1 MIDAMNTPETSIGDI
16 LRDVRC
22 KNDPPEESQLRG
34 GPLLEE
40 IVKLAAMTAGYY
52 LAKTAGASYVAPYT
66 EVRTKADLRQLM
78 QRACKDH
85 RKTYA
90 VIFCTDMLGGSPS
103 EEDLALKTVKAYARV
118 YGLLQGSTSWELPS
132 VESVL
137 LAVKQAIGERSAG
150 GRRTH

>member
-1 MIDAMNTPETSIGDI
+1 MSTPETKITDI
-16 LRDVRC
+16 LRNVRC
-22 KNDPPEESQLRG
+22 KNDPPEESQLCG

-78 QRACKDH
+78 QFACKD
-85 RKTYA
+85 RTERYA
-90 VIFCTDMLGGSPS
+90 VIFCTDMLGASPF
-103 EEDLALKTVKAYARV
+103 EGDLALRTVKAYTRA
-118 YGLLQGSTSWELPS
+118 YSLLQGSTSWELPS

-137 LAVKQAIGERSAG
+137 LAVKQAIGERNAG
-150 GRRTH
+150 TVTR